1 MEIILRILILAFIAI
16 ATIFGLRKGNSANS
30 IHKNSL
36 SAMVKDRASL
46 LSLIALLFTFVS
58 NILWFIYYD
67 RDYLGYG
74 YLYGPYYLNFRFDL
88 YSVIGFLFEIA
99 PIVLLCLYFFIKHNN
114 TNAYRLV
121 ILATISNVLKV
132 FLGFVLYGFT
142 PIDELIAGIVLHF
155 DVASLHYKV
164 HMVLDILTHF
174 YNIAIFITAILAFIG
189 KTKNKFFAIMQI
201 LCFAFSILLLIDF
214 CFTETEYY
222 VQYQRYLYLLTLPC
236 GHIGDALF
244 FVVLWLVAKNNEL
257 PKYFDKKISKNLTTI
272 TPEMQLTALKEK
284 FELGIITEEEYKTQ
298 RMEIL
303 AKL

>member
-58 NILWFIYYD
+58 SILWFIYYD
-67 RDYLGYG
+67 CDYLGYG

-99 PIVLLCLYFFIKHNN
+99 PIVLLCLYFFTEQNN
-114 TNAYRLV
+114 KNAHKLV
-121 ILATISNVLKV
+121 VLAMVSLVSLNLLFIFSNFEWYFENIISL
-132 FLGFVLYGFT
+132 
-142 PIDELIAGIVLHF
+142 PR
-155 DVASLHYKV
+155 
-164 HMVLDILTHF
+164 DILCLVTSPSL
-174 YNIAIFITAILAFIG
+174 YDIYQIFSTLSTTAILVATILAFFG
-189 KTKNKFFAIMQI
+189 KTKTKIFT
-201 LCFAFSILLLIDF
+201 ILLSI
-214 CFTETEYY
+214 CFTSELLWLIWFLVEDVTFH
-222 VQYQRYLYLLTLPC
+222 VKTQCYLYLLTFPC
-236 GHIGDALF
+236 DHIGDALF

-257 PKYFDKKISKNLTTI
+257 PKYFDKKISKNPTTI